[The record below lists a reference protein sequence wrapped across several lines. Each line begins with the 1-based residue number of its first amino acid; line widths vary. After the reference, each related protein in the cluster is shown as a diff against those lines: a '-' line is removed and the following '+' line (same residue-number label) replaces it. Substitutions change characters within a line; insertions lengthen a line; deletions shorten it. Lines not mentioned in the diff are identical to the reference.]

1 MHEKRAKDKEKR
13 LLDQEKQLY
22 EARLRSQIRAKLVG
36 KPDPGSDTGHSPMN
50 PDKHIRSLADRFMK
64 EGAEDL
70 WNEKDGP
77 IHERPPQPVSPDRRP
92 TSIAAPTVDLRK
104 LIPKG
109 RNLAGNDRN
118 LSNLGGNYF
127 SSRSYSVQSRGRF
140 RKNDDSSDDS
150 DFDSDNESIQ
160 PFWEHKNQNETPN
173 SDRNVRK
180 LGSSA
185 SLGTYD
191 RKVIKRRV
199 PLNALEDECDFA
211 QQVESI
217 RYELSKKKEER
228 EENEEEEEASILS
241 DKRYAKSNVL

>member
-13 LLDQEKQLY
+13 LLEQEKQLY

-50 PDKHIRSLADRFMK
+50 PDEHVRSLADRFMK
-64 EGAEDL
+64 QGAEDL

-77 IHERPPQPVSPDRRP
+77 IAERSPHPAGPDRR
-92 TSIAAPTVDLRK
+92 TSMAAQTVDLRK
-104 LIPKG
+104 LIPKD
-109 RNLAGNDRN
+109 RNFLAGNDRN

-160 PFWEHKNQNETPN
+160 PFWDKNPNETSN
-173 SDRNVRK
+173 SERDVRK

-185 SLGTYD
+185 SLGKYD

-228 EENEEEEEASILS
+228 EENEEEEASILS
-241 DKRYAKSNVL
+241 DKRYAKSSVL